1 MMPSDVLLDQLAEE
15 CSELIHAV
23 IKLRRAREGRTPVSE
38 EGAEAMVKEE
48 LADVQLCLTT
58 FLMKQSV
65 GYVSDVQTVM
75 EEKEK
80 RWIERLNR
88 Y

>member
-1 MMPSDVLLDQLAEE
+1 MPSDVLLDQLAEE

-23 IKLRRAREGRTPVSE
+23 IKLRRARDGMTPVST

-48 LADVQLCLTT
+48 IADVQLCLTT
-58 FLMKQSV
+58 YLMKQTV
-65 GYVSDVQTVM
+65 GFVSDIEAIM
-75 EEKEK
+75 AEKEK